1 MSTKNTGLKKY
12 FFTIFLIAFVVVPF
26 YYAYGSAGK
35 IADLSGS
42 VSIREK
48 NNIPYKTAKKGDAFD
63 RGYWIKTGG
72 NGWASLLLSD
82 GSKITLANNTELE
95 ITEYIIG
102 NKEKNGVFSV
112 TQGKLRASVTRLAGE
127 RVDYK
132 VKSSTAVAGIKGT
145 EFMMMAQ
152 GQANVFFGNE
162 GSVGIS
168 GNAGMEK
175 QLGADTMVQNT
186 RGYVP
191 VDPVKIEPQ
200 TPLQT
205 AKTNFQE
212 ITAAAPPK
220 DWEISNN
227 LPHII
232 ARWNI
237 NYGHYLADAGKYDEA
252 LHVFQI
258 ALDLTDKPDIRSDA
272 RLERGAV
279 YSSFLNNP
287 EAALSEYLL
296 VLEEYPQVAQREVAL
311 YNVGRTLYE
320 LGFKTQAGIR
330 LLQYKKEY
338 PKGRYLSNVETYL
351 RTLGIRP

>member
-1 MSTKNTGLKKY
+1 MIKQGHVKKFL
-12 FFTIFLIAFVVVPF
+12 FFSLIFLFFIPLCTV
-26 YYAYGSAGK
+26 YAAAGK
-35 IADLSGS
+35 IDNLSGS
-42 VSIREK
+42 VFIRDK
-48 NNIPYKTAKKGDAFD
+48 NNIPYRAAKKGDIFD
-63 RGYWIKTGG
+63 KGYWIKTGG
-72 NGWASLLLSD
+72 DGWVALTLAD
-82 GSKITLANNTELE
+82 ESKITLANNTELE
-95 ITEYIIG
+95 ITEFVIG
-102 NKEKNGVFSV
+102 KNRKNAVFSV
-112 TQGKLRASVTRLAGE
+112 TQGKLRASVTKLAGE

-132 VKSSTAVAGIKGT
+132 VKSPTAVAGIKGT
-145 EFMMMAQ
+145 EFMMMTH

-162 GSVGIS
+162 GKVDIS
-168 GNAGMEK
+168 GTQDRPK
-175 QLGADTMVQNT
+175 LLKADTMVQNT

-191 VDPVKIEPQ
+191 IDPVEVKPD
-200 TPLQT
+200 TPLHT
-205 AKTNFQE
+205 AKENFKE
-212 ITAAAPPK
+212 ITAATPPK

-296 VLEEYPQVAQREVAL
+296 ILEEYPNIVQREIAL

-320 LGFKTQAGIR
+320 LGFKEQAKQR
-330 LLQYKKEY
+330 LLQYKTEY
-338 PKGRYLSNVETYL
+338 PTGRYSSNVETYL
-351 RTLGIRP
+351 RTLGISQ

>member
-1 MSTKNTGLKKY
+1 MPIKKIDIKKILFIVFLLG
-12 FFTIFLIAFVVVPF
+12 FFILPIDNAF
-26 YYAYGSAGK
+26 ASAGK
-35 IADLSGS
+35 IADLNGS
-42 VSIREK
+42 VSMRDR
-48 NNIPYKTAKKGDAFD
+48 NNIPYKAAKKGDVFD
-63 RGYWIKTGG
+63 KGYWIKTGSD
-72 NGWASLLLSD
+72 GWASLALSD

-95 ITEYIIG
+95 ITEFVIG
-102 NKEKNGVFSV
+102 KNRKNGMFTV
-112 TQGKLRASVTRLAGE
+112 TQGKLRASVTRLSGE

-132 VKSSTAVAGIKGT
+132 VKSATAVAGIKGT

-168 GNAGMEK
+168 GNEGTAK

-191 VDPVKIEPQ
+191 VDPVEVKPE
-200 TPLQT
+200 TPLYA
-205 AKTNFQE
+205 AKNNFKE
-212 ITAAAPPK
+212 ITAAQPPK
-220 DWEISNN
+220 DWEVSNN

-237 NYGHYLADAGKYDEA
+237 NYGHYLADTGKYDEA

-258 ALDLTDKPDIRSDA
+258 ALDLTYKPDIRSDA

-279 YSSFLNNP
+279 YSSFLRNP

-296 VLEEYPQVAQREVAL
+296 VLEEYPQVPQREIAL

-320 LGFKTQAGIR
+320 LGFKRQARDR
-330 LLQYKKEY
+330 LFQYKKEY
-338 PKGRYLSNVETYL
+338 PRGKYLSNVETYL
-351 RTLGIRP
+351 GTLK